1 MPSNSTCRRADPMR
15 EIDLLLLEEI
25 TMRRNVET
33 NRTAVIAQTVCLT
46 AMGLFFFAAFFYELT
61 HPQSPEAGAFSS
73 YSEISSL
80 PGHPDLPQP

>member
-1 MPSNSTCRRADPMR
+1 MSPMPSNSMRRHVDPMR

-46 AMGLFFFAAFFYELT
+46 AVGLFFFAVFFYAFT
-61 HPQSPEAGAFSS
+61 H
-73 YSEISSL
+73 
-80 PGHPDLPQP
+80 

>member
-1 MPSNSTCRRADPMR
+1 MANNSTRRRADPMR

-46 AMGLFFFAAFFYELT
+46 AVGLFFFAAFFYALT
-61 HPQSPEAGAFSS
+61 HPQSPEAMVFTS
-73 YSEISSL
+73 YSEVGSL
-80 PGHPDLPQP
+80 PGYPGIPQP